1 MSRNQWNRIQIMKGI
16 DTPSVDSLKWLTKL
30 TNQILKEKRPKTK
43 KYQYQQLMIRY
54 YNKLCSHRKD
64 NKGNLGII

>member
-1 MSRNQWNRIQIMKGI
+1 MKGI

-30 TNQILKEKRPKTK
+30 TNQILKEKRPKNK

-54 YNKLCSHRKD
+54 YNKFCS
-64 NKGNLGII
+64 LGRTIRGT